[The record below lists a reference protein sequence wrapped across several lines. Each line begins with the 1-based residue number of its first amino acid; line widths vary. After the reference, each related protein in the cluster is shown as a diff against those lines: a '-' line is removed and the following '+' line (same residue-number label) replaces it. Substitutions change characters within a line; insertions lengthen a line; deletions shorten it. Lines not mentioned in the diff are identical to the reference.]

1 MTRLGNFWKFLLP
14 KFLRKVTP
22 TNGIILGYFVK
33 SQLYVNSTLATFWE
47 NFGNIFA
54 TFYSYIWSHWTC
66 VRSAKFARSF
76 WGLKIILQR
85 NTKINFAITKF
96 SAWNIKSAKWS
107 LVVELTN
114 VANWI
119 ARKQASKTFDAPSRR
134 KMTQAE

>member
-85 NTKINFAITKF
+85 NTKINFAIKSRKILCWKF
-96 SAWNIKSAKWS
+96 QHKIFS
-107 LVVELTN
+107 LKHQVSKMIISS
-114 VANWI
+114 WI
-119 ARKQASKTFDAPSRR
+119 DNAPSRR